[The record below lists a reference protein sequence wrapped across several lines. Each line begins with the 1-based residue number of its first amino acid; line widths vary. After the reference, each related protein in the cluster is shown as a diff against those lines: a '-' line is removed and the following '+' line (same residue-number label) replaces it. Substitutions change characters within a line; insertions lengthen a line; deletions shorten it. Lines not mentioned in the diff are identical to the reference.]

1 MSERMMGMDIGPD
14 LFEKSSVDPSRFARG
29 E

>member
-1 MSERMMGMDIGPD
+1 MSRRMIGMDIGPD
-14 LFEKSSVDPSRFARG
+14 LFEKSLVDPSRFARG

>member
-1 MSERMMGMDIGPD
+1 MSAPMIGMDIGPD
-14 LFEKSSVDPSRFARG
+14 LSEKSFIDPSRFARG

>member
-1 MSERMMGMDIGPD
+1 MSERMIGMDIGPD
-14 LFEKSSVDPSRFARG
+14 LFEKSFDDPSRFARG